1 MGMVGT
7 RNRKGKEEEEE
18 GAATLLL
25 SDLFYEG

>member
-7 RNRKGKEEEEE
+7 RNRKGKEEEE